1 MAWTLYLFVGI
12 SIMTT
17 SAFKC
22 KHTNS
27 DSDTRHQYDYTNQE
41 PLGIP
46 DNRASVGVSSR
57 ISPMSANHPPNQA
70 DDAKTFAQ
78 ARIGDATQTR
88 RSESPNNDN
97 FKIVFPGPTST
108 SEELKL
114 EIPEHCRKIGIC
126 QDIPNYPH
134 ELADKAISQ
143 LTDISALQ
151 QDKLDIPALPD
162 IAQRVGSHEET
173 LELCKFQEQ
182 VMYPKA
188 ARDADGTWHFV
199 LNKEEN
205 PIQGFKVE
213 ICDTNSKSCSNI
225 IFTQRGYETS
235 CKQKYVYRKMAVL
248 HRNGTTSDMS
258 LNVPSCCAC
267 VAHVVL
273 V

>member
-41 PLGIP
+41 PLGMP
-46 DNRASVGVSSR
+46 DNHASVGVSSR
-57 ISPMSANHPPNQA
+57 ISSMSANHPPNQA

-78 ARIGDATQTR
+78 LRIADATQTR

-97 FKIVFPGPTST
+97 FKIVFPGPTS
-108 SEELKL
+108 EELKL

-126 QDIPNYPH
+126 QDVPNYPH

-143 LTDISALQ
+143 LPDIGALQ
-151 QDKLDIPALPD
+151 LDKLDIPALPD

-188 ARDADGTWHFV
+188 ARDADGIWHFV

-213 ICDTNSKSCSNI
+213 ICDPNSKSCSNI
-225 IFTQRGYETS
+225 IFTQRGYGTS
-235 CKQKYVYRKMAVL
+235 CKQKYAYRKMAVL
-248 HRNGTTSDMS
+248 HDNGTTSDMA

-267 VAHVVL
+267 VAHTVL